1 MQKKKK
7 KRNRYITAS
16 FVSPSNPKLE
26 ANWKVWGNLAKGW
39 PAYSVAILTVTSH
52 LTHDERLMTGL
63 TPVNPNRSRAHALL
77 VSTCA
82 HSTYWLYVD
91 LNANVYAK
99 VRLALVIYSC
109 YRIYLKKNHIYR
121 VYVNVCFVHS
131 AGVECSRHW
140 PLLFASQ
147 GRRWWARTSSSP
159 FEFYHMQPVNLSF
172 FCNSLKYL
180 AMHWSW

>member
-1 MQKKKK
+1 M
-7 KRNRYITAS
+7 
-16 FVSPSNPKLE
+16 
-26 ANWKVWGNLAKGW
+26 
-39 PAYSVAILTVTSH
+39 
-52 LTHDERLMTGL
+52 LM
-63 TPVNPNRSRAHALL
+63 SI
-77 VSTCA
+77 
-82 HSTYWLYVD
+82 
-91 LNANVYAK
+91 VYAK

-121 VYVNVCFVHS
+121 VYVNVCFVYS

-172 FCNSLKYL
+172 FVQLTLNTLQCIGPDSSSLDIWL
-180 AMHWSW
+180 AQTGKKLMPPWNLRLAGRWIIGFRHQTQLFSRLFCRKVSVHRWAAGGGWRRLDQPRDPLFFN